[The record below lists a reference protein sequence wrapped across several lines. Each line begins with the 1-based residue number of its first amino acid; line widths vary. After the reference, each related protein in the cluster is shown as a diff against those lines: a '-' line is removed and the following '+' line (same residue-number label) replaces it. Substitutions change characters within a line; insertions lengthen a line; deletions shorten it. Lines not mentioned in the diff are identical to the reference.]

1 MEIKDLS
8 FKYNN
13 EHIIFK
19 NLNLSIPK
27 NKITTIIG
35 SNGSGKSTL
44 LKILSNQ
51 LKVNNDMLFLDQ
63 IDVNNY
69 SLSEF
74 AKKLAIV
81 FQKNEVPRELSV
93 YQLIS
98 YGQIPHQKID
108 YDYIDEIINECHLAN
123 IKDEVV
129 TNLSGGQMQLVWIA
143 MAIVQRTPYLLLD
156 EPTTYLDIKRQKEI
170 LNLIQNIQ
178 NKYQI
183 TIIMVLHDLNQ
194 ALNYSDELIC
204 LKKGRVIAQNT
215 PNKLFKEKVFDKCFD
230 TNFTYIN
237 IKNQNYI
244 L

>member
-1 MEIKDLS
+1 MEIKDLT
-8 FKYNN
+8 FKYND
-13 EHIIFK
+13 EHIIFE
-19 NLNLSIPK
+19 NLNLSIAK

-44 LKILSNQ
+44 LKILSKQ
-51 LKVNNDMLFLDQ
+51 LKVNNNMLFLDQ
-63 IDVNNY
+63 IDINDY
-69 SLSEF
+69 LLSEF

-81 FQKNEVPRELSV
+81 FQKNEVPREISV
-93 YQLIS
+93 HQLIS
-98 YGQIPHQKID
+98 YGQIPYQKID
-108 YDYIDEIINECHLAN
+108 YEYIDEIINECHLTN
-123 IKDEVV
+123 IKDEIV

-178 NKYQI
+178 NKYEI

-215 PNKLFKEKVFDKCFD
+215 PTKLFKEKVFDECFD

-237 IKNQNYI
+237 IENQNYI